1 MCQKLGLKPA
11 RVSTQILQRDRHA
24 EYLCTLAIIASSLDK
39 FATEIR
45 NLQRTDILEA
55 EEYFNKGQK
64 GSSAMPHKR
73 NPITAENVS
82 GLARVVRA
90 NALVGLDNVPCGM
103 SGIYPTHRQ
112 KGWYFLTAPPPL
124 TSCSIS
130 LQALWKN
137 FWFTRKT

>member
-1 MCQKLGLKPA
+1 MEAHLCNWLGLKPA

-24 EYLCTLAIIASSLDK
+24 DYLCTMAVIAASLDK

-55 EEYFNKGQK
+55 EECFNKGLK

-82 GLARVVRA
+82 GLSRVVKA
-90 NALVGLDNVPCGM
+90 NAMAALDNVTLWHERDISHSSAERVIIPD
-103 SGIYPTHRQ
+103 ST
-112 KGWYFLTAPPPL
+112 TPL
-124 TSCSIS
+124 EFMLYSFI
-130 LQALWKN
+130 
-137 FWFTRKT
+137 RYM